1 LNGLKIQADLIK
13 TRKQTIN
20 KIMVESIS
28 YIYKVVEVDLVIKA
42 GEREMIGGIED
53 LLRMKS
59 AVIQHTVRIKI

>member
-1 LNGLKIQADLIK
+1 
-13 TRKQTIN
+13 
-20 KIMVESIS
+20 MVESIS